1 MPQILCNVFKWIVKT
16 RTRPR
21 DLSPGRKP
29 GRSTQLHDIP
39 FTYGP
44 INEPGQTGCNAQTNA
59 LAPSSATNLF
69 MATRW
74 KQRQVNEFNEN
85 QVASLLETLMQES
98 NGIS

>member
-1 MPQILCNVFKWIVKT
+1 
-16 RTRPR
+16 
-21 DLSPGRKP
+21 
-29 GRSTQLHDIP
+29 
-39 FTYGP
+39 
-44 INEPGQTGCNAQTNA
+44 
-59 LAPSSATNLF
+59 